1 MNETKYIIK
10 EKYQNVLIRA
20 LYDVSLSAVEFRVFF
35 YICTSTNKDIT
46 TSKMKKD
53 LNIKTSNLMAKSLKS
68 LLEKK
73 YIFRKRVKN
82 KISLN
87 SAFYQY
93 EINLSLDEI
102 SLNDNSEKNQ
112 FFYDIDEV
120 YNYFF
125 KKLPTSKKIDLPKS
139 KKNIELLIYKDKK
152 NIVDIKRAI
161 DFVSVSHW
169 KKYISRPQHLRA
181 NINNILFE
189 LINKQN

>member
-1 MNETKYIIK
+1 MKTNDIAKNEKL
-10 EKYQNVLIRA
+10 QNVLIRA
-20 LYDVSLSAVEFRVFF
+20 LFDVSLSAVEFRLFF
-35 YICTSTNKDIT
+35 YICTNKEIIN
-46 TSKMKKD
+46 SKMKKD
-53 LNIKTSNLMAKSLKS
+53 LNIKTSNLMAKSLKT

-73 YIFRKRVKN
+73 YIFRKRTKN
-82 KISLN
+82 KILQNKS
-87 SAFYQY
+87 FYEYQ
-93 EINLSLDEI
+93 INLSFEQI
-102 SLNDNSEKNQ
+102 FLNDNFENNQ
-112 FFYDIDEV
+112 FFQDIDEV

-125 KKLPTSKKIDLPKS
+125 TKLPTTKKIDLPKS

-161 DFVSVSHW
+161 DFVAVSHW